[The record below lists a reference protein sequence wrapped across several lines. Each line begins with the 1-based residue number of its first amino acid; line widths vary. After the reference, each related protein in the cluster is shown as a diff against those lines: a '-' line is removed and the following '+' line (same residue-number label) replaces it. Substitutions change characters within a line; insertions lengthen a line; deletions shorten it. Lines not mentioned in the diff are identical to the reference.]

1 MSFRGHD
8 ESTGSLNNGN
18 YRELL
23 ECFGKFD
30 SVFQRRL
37 HGRLEK
43 FEGVFSRVSADIQN
57 DLIESIDAL
66 IQDQIDREVE
76 ECTFI
81 SIQVDETTEQV
92 NTNIRL
98 DKKEVIVERFL
109 KFYITAI
116 IKDLFKKYGSSIQ
129 KKFSMQ
135 TYDGASVMSGHIS
148 AAQTLVREETLMH
161 FSFTVLPIGLIL
173 FCASQLQPFLL
184 SRFILQ
190 MSVHSVISPV

>member
-1 MSFRGHD
+1 MSFGGHD

-57 DLIESIDAL
+57 DLIKSIDAI

-76 ECTFI
+76 ECKFI
-81 SIQVDETTEQV
+81 SIQVDETTEISTKEQV
-92 NTNIRL
+92 NANIRL
-98 DKKEVIVERFL
+98 DKKEDIVERFL

-116 IKDLFKKYGSSIQ
+116 IKDWFKKYGSSIQ

-135 TYDGASVMSGHIS
+135 TYDGASVMSGHI
-148 AAQTLVREETLMH
+148 AGAQTLVKPGFHIAVR
-161 FSFTVLPIGLIL
+161 LPATAFCHLPSLRYRRQIIL
-173 FCASQLQPFLL
+173 YGNAF
-184 SRFILQ
+184 
-190 MSVHSVISPV
+190 